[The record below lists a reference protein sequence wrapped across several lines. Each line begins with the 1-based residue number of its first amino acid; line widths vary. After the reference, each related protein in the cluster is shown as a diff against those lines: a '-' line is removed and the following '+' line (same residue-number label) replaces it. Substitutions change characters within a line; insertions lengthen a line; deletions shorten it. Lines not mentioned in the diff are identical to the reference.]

1 MAQDLIEMR
10 VKRRWPQNIFAVIKG
25 SKDDRYVLLGNH
37 RDAWTYGAVDPSTRT
52 AALLDI
58 ARRFSALLDLGWKPS
73 ETIIFC
79 SWDAEEF
86 GMIGSTEWVEHNL
99 IKLGSKA
106 VPYLNVDCAVQGPGF
121 FVGSTPQLD
130 SLILE
135 VLGKCQLQEA
145 IQEKEEG

>member
-1 MAQDLIEMR
+1 MFGVYVSDGFWFMFFR

-86 GMIGSTEWVEHNL
+86 GM
-99 IKLGSKA
+99 
-106 VPYLNVDCAVQGPGF
+106 
-121 FVGSTPQLD
+121 VGSNSFFTTDIYRGSMNNKANSQFFWFF
-130 SLILE
+130 
-135 VLGKCQLQEA
+135 KF
-145 IQEKEEG
+145 